1 MPARKQQTHAKR
13 ARELAVK
20 ERRERKR
27 AKKALRA
34 AGLDPATEVDE
45 NGVPIERVDENGL
58 PIERVDENGLP
69 IENVEGN
76 GVPIDEAQPAPP
88 DGVAAEEAQ

>member
-27 AKKALRA
+27 EKKALRA
-34 AGLDPATEVDE
+34 AGLDPAAEPDE
-45 NGVPIERVDENGL
+45 NGVP
-58 PIERVDENGLP
+58 
-69 IENVEGN
+69 
-76 GVPIDEAQPAPP
+76 
-88 DGVAAEEAQ
+88 AEEAGETTDPVTPEEAA